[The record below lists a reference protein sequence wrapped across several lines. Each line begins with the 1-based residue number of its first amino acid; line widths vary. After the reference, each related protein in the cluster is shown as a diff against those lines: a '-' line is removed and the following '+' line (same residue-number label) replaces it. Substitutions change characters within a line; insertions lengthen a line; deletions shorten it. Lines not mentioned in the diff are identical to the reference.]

1 MEVHPAAPSVR
12 ALYEAVSPLTRCGSV
27 CLLHTVASGRS
38 AEVEAGKR
46 FLREAGR
53 ALRRLDRHLVV
64 DTRLEIG
71 DAAARLLQVA
81 AEIRSELI
89 VVSTHGEG
97 EFPRLESVGRT
108 ARTVLEWGR
117 VPVVLVSPESGEL
130 CQPRPLQSPARASF
144 PIPRSSRCVLRVISL
159 LRQGG
164 EDERDGGPGSAAM
177 GAQCGGDV
185 FDPRSAS

>member
-1 MEVHPAAPSVR
+1 VSCLIEVHPAAPSVR
-12 ALYEAVSPLTRCGSV
+12 ALYEAVSSLARCGSV

-46 FLREAGR
+46 FLREANR

-64 DTRLEIG
+64 DARLEIG
-71 DAAARLLQVA
+71 DGAARLLQVA
-81 AEIRSELI
+81 AETRPEII

-117 VPVVLVSPESGEL
+117 VPVLLVSPEGGEL
-130 CQPRPLQSPARASF
+130 CPPRPLPPLARSSF
-144 PIPRSSRCVLRVISL
+144 PIPRSSRCLP
-159 LRQGG
+159 
-164 EDERDGGPGSAAM
+164 PGSLQTPAA
-177 GAQCGGDV
+177 
-185 FDPRSAS
+185 SL